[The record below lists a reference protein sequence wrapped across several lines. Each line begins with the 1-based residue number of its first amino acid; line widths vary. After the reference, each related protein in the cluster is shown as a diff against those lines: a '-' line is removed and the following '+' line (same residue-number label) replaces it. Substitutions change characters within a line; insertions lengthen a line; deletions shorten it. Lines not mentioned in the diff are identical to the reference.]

1 MLFNVNSAETLSN
14 LNTVTIMSYA
24 RVALV
29 PSMGVQTICDEDAK
43 KKIAILNCRKQKRQN
58 KQRKTPS
65 ATWPMASSFSHAQ
78 SYQKE
83 IQFVYPRINIRFI
96 SDKKQEKSPKKYACI
111 FQDTK
116 KFQKNR
122 SSRFLRDSQLLNLK
136 TFLATRKRTQFI
148 KQPFQVKNWFKTT
161 ITSCFLQQQHT
172 FNHLIR

>member
-1 MLFNVNSAETLSN
+1 MLFNVNSAETLLN

-83 IQFVYPRINIRFI
+83 IQFVYPQINIRFI
-96 SDKKQEKSPKKYACI
+96 SEKKQVKIPEKICVYFPGCSKVLEKSQQPLFERQPTSELKNFFINTEAYAVY
-111 FQDTK
+111 QVALPS
-116 KFQKNR
+116 QK
-122 SSRFLRDSQLLNLK
+122 L
-136 TFLATRKRTQFI
+136 
-148 KQPFQVKNWFKTT
+148 V
-161 ITSCFLQQQHT
+161 
-172 FNHLIR
+172 